1 MAAIPLQAR
10 RRELIAAYRL
20 ARRRHGARAEIA
32 RRLVAVTCQML
43 KAEVRAARTVTRRPE
58 PQPDLFGAAA

>member
-20 ARRRHGARAEIA
+20 ARRRHGARADLS
-32 RRLVAVTCQML
+32 RRLVAVTCQLL
-43 KAEVRAARTVTRRPE
+43 KAEIRAARAVARRPE